1 MVAVHGTCNVAEWY
15 FGDDGGGVLVCGVV
29 GSSSDGSGVWTW
41 TRYGPSLRFGP
52 LFLCGF
58 YTVR

>member
-1 MVAVHGTCNVAEWY
+1 VAEWY
-15 FGDDGGGVLVCGVV
+15 FGDDGGGVWV
-29 GSSSDGSGVWTW
+29 GQVRMSLDL

-52 LFLCGF
+52 LFMCGF

>member
-1 MVAVHGTCNVAEWY
+1 MAERY
-15 FGDDGGGVLVCGVV
+15 FGDDGGGVWDCGVKF
-29 GSSSDGSGVWTW
+29 GWVWTW

-52 LFLCGF
+52 FFLCGF

>member
-1 MVAVHGTCNVAEWY
+1 MWRNGILVMTVA
-15 FGDDGGGVLVCGVV
+15 VCGVV
-29 GSSSDGSGVWTW
+29 GQVRMSLDL

-52 LFLCGF
+52 LFMCGF